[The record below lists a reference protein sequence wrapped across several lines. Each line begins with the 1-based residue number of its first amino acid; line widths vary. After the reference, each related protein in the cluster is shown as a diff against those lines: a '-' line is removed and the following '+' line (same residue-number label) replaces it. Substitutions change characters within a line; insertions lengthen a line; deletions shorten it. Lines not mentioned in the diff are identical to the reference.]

1 MESLNLHQVEQPI
14 RTLATYQDVL
24 TRVTPG
30 NMVILTESQ
39 APRFVMMTAVD
50 FERQQ
55 KQLATYEL
63 LAMLIKSKSGKAY
76 SLADLKQE
84 FLNGNDKR

>member
-14 RTLATYQDVL
+14 RSLATYQDVL
-24 TRVTPG
+24 TRVTPE
-30 NMVILTESQ
+30 NMVILTENQ

-55 KQLATYEL
+55 KRLATYEL
-63 LAMLIKSKSGKAY
+63 LAMLIKSKSGKEY
-76 SLADLKQE
+76 SLADLKRE
-84 FLNGNDKR
+84 FLSGKD